1 MTARFIT
8 AEEITD
14 SFSFFSAV
22 KAIEEALLGGL
33 DPAGDLPRS
42 ILPIEKG
49 ELLLMPSTSVEG
61 SGIKVLTI
69 APNNPALNEPRIQ
82 GIYLLFDK
90 ENLSISS
97 ILDGA
102 ALTTYRTPAISFAAI
117 HQALDLSQED
127 LQVVVFGSGPQAI
140 SHIKTLGA
148 VLPPDIK
155 VSNVTFVARDLEK
168 ARKRIP
174 SLAKLGLTSECAMQI
189 FGADSHEVNQRLQQA
204 DLVIAATTAR
214 TPLFDSTL
222 LKQSV
227 IVIAVG
233 SHEPDV
239 REIDSKLIA
248 RAQVVVE
255 TRASALRE
263 AGDVIMAIG
272 DGSISAQSL
281 HELADVV
288 CGRTTLNR
296 EQPIFFKSSG
306 MSWEDLVIARAI
318 ERDCRASTTS

>member
-8 AEEITD
+8 AEEITG
-14 SFSFFSAV
+14 SFSFLSAV
-22 KAIEEALLGGL
+22 NAIEEALLGGL

-49 ELLLMPSTSVEG
+49 ELLLMPSTSLEG
-61 SGIKVLTI
+61 SGMKVLTI

-82 GIYLLFDK
+82 GLYLLFDK
-90 ENLSISS
+90 ENLAISS

-102 ALTTYRTPAISFAAI
+102 ALTTYRTPAISLAAVRK
-117 HQALDLSQED
+117 ALELSRDEIS
-127 LQVVVFGSGPQAI
+127 VVVFGSGPQAI
-140 SHIKTLGA
+140 SHIQTLA
-148 VLPPDIK
+148 ALDAKVTSVVFVVRDI
-155 VSNVTFVARDLEK
+155 EK
-168 ARKRIP
+168 AQKRIP
-174 SLAKLGLTSECAMQI
+174 DVAQMGLTSDCAIQI
-189 FGADSHEVNQRLQQA
+189 LGADSHEVNQHLQQA

-233 SHEPDV
+233 SHEPDI
-239 REIDSKLIA
+239 REVDSKLVA

-263 AGDVIMAIG
+263 AGDVIMAVG
-272 DGSISAQSL
+272 DGSVTAQSL

-318 ERDCRASTTS
+318 ERTLK

>member
-8 AEEITD
+8 AEEITH
-14 SFSFFSAV
+14 SFSFLSAV
-22 KAIEEALLGGL
+22 NAIEEALLGGL

-49 ELLLMPSTSVEG
+49 ELLLMPSTSAEG

-90 ENLSISS
+90 ENLAISS

-102 ALTTYRTPAISFAAI
+102 ALTTYRTPAISLAAVRKG
-117 HQALDLSQED
+117 LELSRGEIS
-127 LQVVVFGSGPQAI
+127 VVVFGSGPQAI
-140 SHIKTLGA
+140 SHIQTLA
-148 VLPPDIK
+148 ALDSK
-155 VSNVTFVARDLEK
+155 VSSVVFVVRDIEK
-168 ARKRIP
+168 AEKRIP
-174 SLAKLGLTSECAMQI
+174 DVAQMGLTSDCAIQI
-189 FGADSHEVNQRLQQA
+189 LGAESHEVNQHLQQA

-214 TPLFDSTL
+214 TPLFDSTH

-318 ERDCRASTTS
+318 ERTLK

>member
-8 AEEITD
+8 AEEITH
-14 SFSFFSAV
+14 SFSFLSAV
-22 KAIEEALLGGL
+22 NAIEEALLGGL

-49 ELLLMPSTSVEG
+49 ELLLMPSTSLEG

-90 ENLSISS
+90 ENLAISS

-102 ALTTYRTPAISFAAI
+102 ALTTYRTPAISLAAVRK
-117 HQALDLSQED
+117 ALELSGGEIS
-127 LQVVVFGSGPQAI
+127 VVVFGSGPQAI
-140 SHIKTLGA
+140 SHIQTLA
-148 VLPPDIK
+148 ALNAKVTNVVFVVRDI
-155 VSNVTFVARDLEK
+155 EK
-168 ARKRIP
+168 AQKRIP
-174 SLAKLGLTSECAMQI
+174 DVAKMGLASDCTIHIL
-189 FGADSHEVNQRLQQA
+189 GADSHEVNQHLQQA

-272 DGSISAQSL
+272 DGSITAQSL
-281 HELADVV
+281 YELADVV

-318 ERDCRASTTS
+318 ERTLK

>member
-14 SFSFFSAV
+14 SFSFLSAV
-22 KAIEEALLGGL
+22 NAIQEALLGGL

-49 ELLLMPSTSVEG
+49 ELLLMPSTSAEG

-69 APNNPALNEPRIQ
+69 APNNPSLNEPRIQ
-82 GIYLLFDK
+82 GLYLLFDT
-90 ENLSISS
+90 ENLAISS

-102 ALTTYRTPAISFAAI
+102 ALTTYRTPAISLAAVRK
-117 HQALDLSQED
+117 ALELSRDEIS
-127 LQVVVFGSGPQAI
+127 VVVFGSGPQAI
-140 SHIKTLGA
+140 SHIQTLA
-148 VLPPDIK
+148 ALDAK
-155 VSNVTFVARDLEK
+155 VSSVIFFVRDVEK
-168 ARKRIP
+168 AQKRIP
-174 SLAKLGLTSECAMQI
+174 DVAQMGLTSDCAI
-189 FGADSHEVNQRLQQA
+189 HILGADSHEVIEHLQQA
-204 DLVIAATTAR
+204 DLVIAATTSR

-239 REIDSKLIA
+239 REIDSKLVA

-263 AGDVIMAIG
+263 AGDVIMAIE
-272 DGSISAQSL
+272 DGSITAQSL

-318 ERDCRASTTS
+318 ERTLK

>member
-8 AEEITD
+8 AEEITG
-14 SFSFFSAV
+14 SFSFLSAV
-22 KAIEEALLGGL
+22 NAIQEALLGGL

-49 ELLLMPSTSVEG
+49 ELLLMPSTSVQG

-69 APNNPALNEPRIQ
+69 APNNPTLNEPRIQ

-90 ENLSISS
+90 DNLAISS

-102 ALTTYRTPAISFAAI
+102 ALTTYRTPAISFAAVRKG
-117 HQALDLSQED
+117 LELSRGEIS
-127 LQVVVFGSGPQAI
+127 LVVFGSGPQAI
-140 SHIKTLGA
+140 SHIQTLA
-148 VLPPDIK
+148 ALDVKVTSVVFVVRDI
-155 VSNVTFVARDLEK
+155 EK
-168 ARKRIP
+168 AQKRIP
-174 SLAKLGLTSECAMQI
+174 DVAQMGLTSECTI
-189 FGADSHEVNQRLQQA
+189 HILGADSHEVNQHLQQA

-214 TPLFDSTL
+214 APLFDSTH

-239 REIDSKLIA
+239 REIDSKLVA

-272 DGSISAQSL
+272 DGSITAQSL

-288 CGRTTLNR
+288 CGRTTINR

-318 ERDCRASTTS
+318 ERDCRTSTTS

>member
-8 AEEITD
+8 AEEITH
-14 SFSFFSAV
+14 SFSFLSAV
-22 KAIEEALLGGL
+22 NAIEEALLGGL

-49 ELLLMPSTSVEG
+49 ELLLMPSTSAEG

-90 ENLSISS
+90 ENLAISS
-97 ILDGA
+97 ILDGT
-102 ALTTYRTPAISFAAI
+102 ALTTYRTPAISLAAVRKG
-117 HQALDLSQED
+117 LELSRGEIS
-127 LQVVVFGSGPQAI
+127 VVVFGSGPQAI
-140 SHIKTLGA
+140 SHIQTLA
-148 VLPPDIK
+148 ALDSK
-155 VSNVTFVARDLEK
+155 VSSVVFVVRDIEK
-168 ARKRIP
+168 AQKRIP
-174 SLAKLGLTSECAMQI
+174 DVAQMGLASDCTIQI
-189 FGADSHEVNQRLQQA
+189 LGADSHEVNQHLQQA

-214 TPLFDSTL
+214 TPLFDSTH

-318 ERDCRASTTS
+318 ERTLK

>member
-14 SFSFFSAV
+14 SFSFLSAV
-22 KAIEEALLGGL
+22 NAIEEALLGGL

-69 APNNPALNEPRIQ
+69 APNNPALNAPRIQ

-90 ENLSISS
+90 ENLAISS

-102 ALTTYRTPAISFAAI
+102 ALTTYRTPAISFAAVRKG
-117 HQALDLSQED
+117 LELSRDEIS
-127 LQVVVFGSGPQAI
+127 VVVFGSGPQAI
-140 SHIKTLGA
+140 SHIQTLA
-148 VLPPDIK
+148 ALDAKVTSVVFVVRDI
-155 VSNVTFVARDLEK
+155 EK
-168 ARKRIP
+168 AQKRIP
-174 SLAKLGLTSECAMQI
+174 DVAQMGLTSDCAI
-189 FGADSHEVNQRLQQA
+189 HILGADSHEVNQHLQQA

-214 TPLFDSTL
+214 SPLFDSTL

-239 REIDSKLIA
+239 REIDSKLVA

-263 AGDVIMAIG
+263 AGDVIMAIE
-272 DGSISAQSL
+272 DGSITAQSL

-318 ERDCRASTTS
+318 ERTLK

>member
-8 AEEITD
+8 AEEIND
-14 SFSFFSAV
+14 SFSFLSAV

-49 ELLLMPSTSVEG
+49 ELLLMPSTSVQG

-69 APNNPALNEPRIQ
+69 APNNPTLNEPRIQ

-90 ENLSISS
+90 DNLAISS

-102 ALTTYRTPAISFAAI
+102 ALTTYRTPAISFAAVRKG
-117 HQALDLSQED
+117 LELSRGEIS
-127 LQVVVFGSGPQAI
+127 LVVFGSGPQAI
-140 SHIKTLGA
+140 SHIQTLA
-148 VLPPDIK
+148 ALDVKVTSVVFVVRDI
-155 VSNVTFVARDLEK
+155 EK
-168 ARKRIP
+168 AQKRIP
-174 SLAKLGLTSECAMQI
+174 DVAQMGLTSECTI
-189 FGADSHEVNQRLQQA
+189 HILGADSHEVNQHLQQA

-214 TPLFDSTL
+214 APLFDSTH

-239 REIDSKLIA
+239 REIDSKLVA

-272 DGSISAQSL
+272 DGSITAQSL
-281 HELADVV
+281 YELADVV

-306 MSWEDLVIARAI
+306 MSWEDLVIARAV

>member
-14 SFSFFSAV
+14 SFSFLSAV
-22 KAIEEALLGGL
+22 NAIEEALLGGL

-69 APNNPALNEPRIQ
+69 APNNPALNAPRIQ

-90 ENLSISS
+90 ENLAISS

-102 ALTTYRTPAISFAAI
+102 ALTTYRTPAISLAAVRKG
-117 HQALDLSQED
+117 LELSRGEIT
-127 LQVVVFGSGPQAI
+127 VVVFGSGPQAI
-140 SHIKTLGA
+140 SHIQTLA
-148 VLPPDIK
+148 ALDVKVTSVVFVVRDI
-155 VSNVTFVARDLEK
+155 EK
-168 ARKRIP
+168 AEKRIP
-174 SLAKLGLTSECAMQI
+174 DVALLGLTSECTI
-189 FGADSHEVNQRLQQA
+189 HILGADSHEVNQHLQQA

-239 REIDSKLIA
+239 REIDSKLVA

-255 TRASALRE
+255 TRASSLRE

-272 DGSISAQSL
+272 DGSITAQSL

-318 ERDCRASTTS
+318 ERDCRTSATS

>member
-14 SFSFFSAV
+14 SFSFLSAV
-22 KAIEEALLGGL
+22 NAIQEALLGGL

-69 APNNPALNEPRIQ
+69 APNNPALKQPRIQ
-82 GIYLLFDK
+82 GLYLLFDK
-90 ENLSISS
+90 ENLAISS

-102 ALTTYRTPAISFAAI
+102 ALTTYRTPAISLAAVRKG
-117 HQALDLSQED
+117 LELSRDEIS
-127 LQVVVFGSGPQAI
+127 VVVFGSGPQAI
-140 SHIKTLGA
+140 SHIQTLA
-148 VLPPDIK
+148 ALDVKVASVVFVVRDI
-155 VSNVTFVARDLEK
+155 EK
-168 ARKRIP
+168 AQKRIP
-174 SLAKLGLTSECAMQI
+174 DVAQMGLTSDCAI
-189 FGADSHEVNQRLQQA
+189 HILGADSHEVIEHLQQA
-204 DLVIAATTAR
+204 DLVIAATTSR

-239 REIDSKLIA
+239 REIDSNLVA

-272 DGSISAQSL
+272 DGSITAQSL

-318 ERDCRASTTS
+318 ERTLK

>member
-8 AEEITD
+8 AEEITH
-14 SFSFFSAV
+14 SFSFLSAV
-22 KAIEEALLGGL
+22 NAIEEALLGGL

-90 ENLSISS
+90 DNLAISS

-102 ALTTYRTPAISFAAI
+102 ALTTYRTPAISLAAVRK
-117 HQALDLSQED
+117 ALELSGGEIS
-127 LQVVVFGSGPQAI
+127 VVVFGSGPQAI
-140 SHIKTLGA
+140 SHIQTLA
-148 VLPPDIK
+148 VLDSK
-155 VSNVTFVARDLEK
+155 VSSVVFVVRDIEK
-168 ARKRIP
+168 AQKRIP
-174 SLAKLGLTSECAMQI
+174 DVAKMGLASDCTIHIL
-189 FGADSHEVNQRLQQA
+189 GADSHEVNQHLQQA

-239 REIDSKLIA
+239 REIDSKLVA

-263 AGDVIMAIG
+263 AGDVIMAIE
-272 DGSISAQSL
+272 DGSITVQSL

-318 ERDCRASTTS
+318 ERTIK

>member
-14 SFSFFSAV
+14 SFSFLSAV
-22 KAIEEALLGGL
+22 NAIEEALLGGL

-90 ENLSISS
+90 ENLAISS

-102 ALTTYRTPAISFAAI
+102 ALTTYRTPAISFAAVRKG
-117 HQALDLSQED
+117 LELSRGEIS
-127 LQVVVFGSGPQAI
+127 VVVFGSGPQAI
-140 SHIKTLGA
+140 SHIQTLA
-148 VLPPDIK
+148 ALDVKVTSVVFVVRDI
-155 VSNVTFVARDLEK
+155 EK
-168 ARKRIP
+168 AQKRIP
-174 SLAKLGLTSECAMQI
+174 DVAQMGLTSDCAIQI
-189 FGADSHEVNQRLQQA
+189 LGAESHEVNQHLQQA

-214 TPLFDSTL
+214 TPLFDSTH

-233 SHEPDV
+233 SHEPDI

-318 ERDCRASTTS
+318 ERTIK

>member
-1 MTARFIT
+1 MSARFIT
-8 AEEITD
+8 AEEITG
-14 SFSFFSAV
+14 SFSFLSAV
-22 KAIEEALLGGL
+22 NAIEEALLGGL

-61 SGIKVLTI
+61 SGMKVLTI

-82 GIYLLFDK
+82 GLYLLFDK
-90 ENLSISS
+90 DNLSISS

-102 ALTTYRTPAISFAAI
+102 ALTTYRTPAISLAAVRK
-117 HQALDLSQED
+117 AFELSPGEIS
-127 LQVVVFGSGPQAI
+127 VVVFGSGPQAI
-140 SHIKTLGA
+140 SHIQTLA
-148 VLPPDIK
+148 ALDAKVTSVVFVDRDI
-155 VSNVTFVARDLEK
+155 EK
-168 ARKRIP
+168 AQKRIP
-174 SLAKLGLTSECAMQI
+174 DVAQMGLTSDCAIQI
-189 FGADSHEVNQRLQQA
+189 LGADSHEVNQHLQQA

-233 SHEPDV
+233 SHEPDI
-239 REIDSKLIA
+239 REVDSKLVA

-272 DGSISAQSL
+272 DGSVTAQSL

-318 ERDCRASTTS
+318 ERTLK

>member
-1 MTARFIT
+1 VRKGL
-8 AEEITD
+8 ELSRGEIT
-14 SFSFFSAV
+14 
-22 KAIEEALLGGL
+22 
-33 DPAGDLPRS
+33 
-42 ILPIEKG
+42 
-49 ELLLMPSTSVEG
+49 
-61 SGIKVLTI
+61 
-69 APNNPALNEPRIQ
+69 
-82 GIYLLFDK
+82 
-90 ENLSISS
+90 
-97 ILDGA
+97 
-102 ALTTYRTPAISFAAI
+102 
-117 HQALDLSQED
+117 
-127 LQVVVFGSGPQAI
+127 VVVFGSGPQAI
-140 SHIKTLGA
+140 SHIQTLA
-148 VLPPDIK
+148 ALDVK
-155 VSNVTFVARDLEK
+155 VTSVVFVVRDVEK
-168 ARKRIP
+168 AEKRIP
-174 SLAKLGLTSECAMQI
+174 DVAQMGLTSECTI
-189 FGADSHEVNQRLQQA
+189 HILGADSHEVNQHLQHA

-239 REIDSKLIA
+239 REIDSNLLA

-255 TRASALRE
+255 TRASSLRE

-272 DGSISAQSL
+272 DGSITAQSL

-318 ERDCRASTTS
+318 ERDCRTSATS

>member
-14 SFSFFSAV
+14 YFSFLSAV

-33 DPAGDLPRS
+33 DPAADLPRS

-69 APNNPALNEPRIQ
+69 APNEPRIQ
-82 GIYLLFDK
+82 GIYLLCDK
-90 ENLSISS
+90 DNLAISS

-102 ALTTYRTPAISFAAI
+102 ALTTYRTPAISFAAVRKG
-117 HQALDLSQED
+117 LELSRGEIS
-127 LQVVVFGSGPQAI
+127 VVVFGSGPQAI
-140 SHIKTLGA
+140 SHIQTLA
-148 VLPPDIK
+148 ALDVKVTSVVFVVRDI
-155 VSNVTFVARDLEK
+155 EK
-168 ARKRIP
+168 AQKRIP
-174 SLAKLGLTSECAMQI
+174 DVAQMGLTSDCAIQI
-189 FGADSHEVNQRLQQA
+189 LGAESHEVNQHLQQA

-214 TPLFDSTL
+214 TPLFDSTH

-306 MSWEDLVIARAI
+306 MSWEDLVIARAV
-318 ERDCRASTTS
+318 ERDCRTSTTS

>member
-8 AEEITD
+8 AEEITG
-14 SFSFFSAV
+14 SFSFLSAV
-22 KAIEEALLGGL
+22 NAIEEALLGGL

-42 ILPIEKG
+42 ILPIENG

-61 SGIKVLTI
+61 SGMKVLTI

-82 GIYLLFDK
+82 GLYLLFDK
-90 ENLSISS
+90 DNLSISS

-102 ALTTYRTPAISFAAI
+102 ALTTYRTPAISLAAVRK
-117 HQALDLSQED
+117 ALELSRDEIS
-127 LQVVVFGSGPQAI
+127 VVVFGSGPQAI
-140 SHIKTLGA
+140 SHIQTLA
-148 VLPPDIK
+148 ALDAKVTSVVFVVRDI
-155 VSNVTFVARDLEK
+155 EK
-168 ARKRIP
+168 AQKRIP
-174 SLAKLGLTSECAMQI
+174 DVAQMGLTSDCAIQI
-189 FGADSHEVNQRLQQA
+189 LGADSHEVNQHLQQA

-233 SHEPDV
+233 SHEPDI
-239 REIDSKLIA
+239 REVDSKLVA

-272 DGSISAQSL
+272 DGSVTAQSL

-318 ERDCRASTTS
+318 ERTLK

>member
-1 MTARFIT
+1 MTARFFT
-8 AEEITD
+8 AEEIAG
-14 SFSFFSAV
+14 SFSFLSAV
-22 KAIEEALLGGL
+22 NAIEEALLGGL
-33 DPAGDLPRS
+33 DPVGDLPRS

-82 GIYLLFDK
+82 GIYLLFDQD
-90 ENLSISS
+90 NLAISS

-102 ALTTYRTPAISFAAI
+102 ALTTYRTPAISFAAVRKG
-117 HQALDLSQED
+117 LELSRGEIS
-127 LQVVVFGSGPQAI
+127 VVIFGSGPQAI
-140 SHIKTLGA
+140 SHIQTLA
-148 VLPPDIK
+148 ALDVKVTSVVFVVRDI
-155 VSNVTFVARDLEK
+155 EK
-168 ARKRIP
+168 AQKRIP
-174 SLAKLGLTSECAMQI
+174 DVAQMGLTSDCAI
-189 FGADSHEVNQRLQQA
+189 EILGAESHEVNQQLQQA
-204 DLVIAATTAR
+204 DLVIATTTAR

-233 SHEPDV
+233 SHEPNV
-239 REIDSKLIA
+239 REIDSNLVA

-263 AGDVIMAIG
+263 AGDVIMAIE
-272 DGSISAQSL
+272 DGSITTQSL
-281 HELADVV
+281 HQLADVV

-318 ERDCRASTTS
+318 ERTIK

>member
-8 AEEITD
+8 AEEITG
-14 SFSFFSAV
+14 SFSFLSAV
-22 KAIEEALLGGL
+22 NAIEEALLGGL

-61 SGIKVLTI
+61 SGMKVLTI

-82 GIYLLFDK
+82 GLYLLFDK
-90 ENLSISS
+90 DNLSISS

-102 ALTTYRTPAISFAAI
+102 ALTTYRTPAISLAAVRK
-117 HQALDLSQED
+117 ALEFSRGEIS
-127 LQVVVFGSGPQAI
+127 VVVFGSGPQAI
-140 SHIKTLGA
+140 SHIQTLA
-148 VLPPDIK
+148 ALDAKVTSVVFVVRDI
-155 VSNVTFVARDLEK
+155 EK
-168 ARKRIP
+168 AQKRIP
-174 SLAKLGLTSECAMQI
+174 DVAQMGLTSDCAIQI
-189 FGADSHEVNQRLQQA
+189 LGADSHEVNQHLQQA

-239 REIDSKLIA
+239 REIDSKLVA

-272 DGSISAQSL
+272 DGSVTAQSL

-318 ERDCRASTTS
+318 ERTLK

>member
-8 AEEITD
+8 AEEITG
-14 SFSFFSAV
+14 SFSFLSAV
-22 KAIEEALLGGL
+22 NAIEEALLGGL

-61 SGIKVLTI
+61 SGMKVLTI

-82 GIYLLFDK
+82 GLYLLFDK
-90 ENLSISS
+90 DNLSISS

-102 ALTTYRTPAISFAAI
+102 ALTTYRTPAISLAAVRK
-117 HQALDLSQED
+117 ALELSRDEIS
-127 LQVVVFGSGPQAI
+127 VVVFGSGPQAI
-140 SHIKTLGA
+140 SHIQTLA
-148 VLPPDIK
+148 ALDATVTSVVFVVRDI
-155 VSNVTFVARDLEK
+155 EK
-168 ARKRIP
+168 AQKRIP
-174 SLAKLGLTSECAMQI
+174 DVAQMGLTSDCAIQI
-189 FGADSHEVNQRLQQA
+189 LGADSHEVNQHLQQA

-239 REIDSKLIA
+239 REIDSKLVA

-263 AGDVIMAIG
+263 AGDVIMAIE
-272 DGSISAQSL
+272 DGSITAQSL

-318 ERDCRASTTS
+318 ERTLK